1 MAEAPTSPHDVLQ
14 ALQLSLASDPA
25 ALDHSR
31 HLLGQWARESRF
43 YTYLVDV
50 FTTREGIQPE
60 VRLQAALQFK
70 NGVERYW
77 RKGALQYV

>member
-1 MAEAPTSPHDVLQ
+1 MAQAPTSPHDVLN
-14 ALQLSLASDPA
+14 ALNLSLSADPA
-25 ALDHSR
+25 HLDHAR
-31 HLLGQWARESRF
+31 QLLGTWQHAPGF

-50 FTTREGIQPE
+50 FTTREGIQHE

-77 RKGALQYV
+77 RRGALQ